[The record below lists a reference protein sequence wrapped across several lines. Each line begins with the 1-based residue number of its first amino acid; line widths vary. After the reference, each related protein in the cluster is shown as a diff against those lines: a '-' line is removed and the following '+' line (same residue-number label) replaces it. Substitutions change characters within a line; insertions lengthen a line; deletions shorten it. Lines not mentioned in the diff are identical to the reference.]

1 MEGFTDLINKKEEAA
16 NKKTSNINLKLKQD
30 AKMKKY

>member
-1 MEGFTDLINKKEEAA
+1 MEGFTDLINKKEEA